1 METYGLGTDGFGT
14 RSSFHYEEPTTTD
27 SKSAKLRVRN
37 AQCIRYRLV
46 EIGLLTGLS
55 TLVESTCFE
64 LDERYIQ
71 SGTEHDLMTGPQVE

>member
-1 METYGLGTDGFGT
+1 MKTYELGTDGFGT

-27 SKSAKLRVRN
+27 SKLRVLN
-37 AQCIRYRLV
+37 VQCIRYRLV
-46 EIGLLTGLS
+46 EIGLPTGLS

-71 SGTEHDLMTGPQVE
+71 SGTEHDLISGPQVE